1 MRPALI
7 RYGLAI
13 LIAGF
18 TVGVAL
24 LLSYLSISI
33 NMTLLVVASLVITAW
48 YGGRGPGILVAVIF
62 EIVTLASNRIP
73 EDMSIPRWAFSQF
86 SVFALLIFI
95 VWLISGRRLTERRLR
110 RQGELFQTTL
120 ASIGDAVIS
129 TDSEGRITFIN
140 PTAGSV
146 LGLEDEAAL
155 GKPLGGFL
163 NVTDADGKRIGDL
176 FGKVKEHRETVAFA
190 EDLMLARNDG
200 ISVPIILNGSPILD
214 NDGEFEGT
222 VFVFQD
228 MTPRHEAERALME
241 SENRLKQAQKMEA
254 IGTLTGG
261 IAHDFNNLLTAII
274 GYTQIALRRVTPDD
288 PIRGNLVEVEKAG
301 SRAASLTGKLLA
313 FSRHQVLDRRVIDL
327 NDAVRE
333 MLKLMER
340 VIGAEIQISFKAAE
354 SLDHVYADPAQVEQ
368 VVMNLSLNARDAM
381 PTGGRLAI
389 ETRMIELDEY
399 YARQYP
405 NCKPGR
411 YAQLLVSDTGTGMDT
426 ATMERIFEPF
436 FTTKEVNK
444 GTGLGL
450 SMVYGI
456 VKQHGGHI
464 NVYSE
469 PGRGTTFKIFL
480 PAVEQEVTEDTGRE
494 GYATVGGTETILVAD
509 DEEALRNLSCDV
521 LEALGYRVLLAENG
535 EQAVEIFNRNADDI
549 DLLLLDVVMPLMG
562 GSEAY
567 QIIKKTAGRSVP
579 LIFMTGYSEEVLE
592 SRYVKQSGNL
602 DLAGVTVLQ
611 KPYTLETLGRTVR
624 SVLDKNNHE

>member
-1 MRPALI
+1 
-7 RYGLAI
+7 
-13 LIAGF
+13 
-18 TVGVAL
+18 
-24 LLSYLSISI
+24 
-33 NMTLLVVASLVITAW
+33 
-48 YGGRGPGILVAVIF
+48 
-62 EIVTLASNRIP
+62 
-73 EDMSIPRWAFSQF
+73 
-86 SVFALLIFI
+86 
-95 VWLISGRRLTERRLR
+95 
-110 RQGELFQTTL
+110 
-120 ASIGDAVIS
+120 
-129 TDSEGRITFIN
+129 
-140 PTAGSV
+140 
-146 LGLEDEAAL
+146 
-155 GKPLGGFL
+155 
-163 NVTDADGKRIGDL
+163 
-176 FGKVKEHRETVAFA
+176 
-190 EDLMLARNDG
+190 
-200 ISVPIILNGSPILD
+200 
-214 NDGEFEGT
+214 
-222 VFVFQD
+222 
-228 MTPRHEAERALME
+228 
-241 SENRLKQAQKMEA
+241 
-254 IGTLTGG
+254 
-261 IAHDFNNLLTAII
+261 
-274 GYTQIALRRVTPDD
+274 
-288 PIRGNLVEVEKAG
+288 
-301 SRAASLTGKLLA
+301 
-313 FSRHQVLDRRVIDL
+313 VIDL

-340 VIGAEIQISFKAAE
+340 VIGADIQMSFKAAE
-354 SLDHVYADPAQVEQ
+354 RLDHVYADPAQIEQ

-389 ETRMIELDEY
+389 ETRIMELDEY

-411 YAQLLVSDTGTGMDT
+411 YAQLLVSDTGTGMDA

-480 PAVEQEVTEDTGRE
+480 PAVEQEVTEDTDRE
-494 GYATVGGTETILVAD
+494 RYTTVGGTETILVAD

-535 EQAVEIFNRNADDI
+535 EQAVETFNRNADDI